1 MRMKVQLDYS
11 QEGAEEDVEIEV
23 VTEKGVIGKKIRKLI
38 QSFKGNSQSTKSKF
52 CNYCG

>member
-1 MRMKVQLDYS
+1 MKVQVEYL

-23 VTEKGVIGKKIRKLI
+23 VTEKGAIGKNIRKLI
-38 QSFKGNSQSTKSKF
+38 QSFKGKSQSTKSKF